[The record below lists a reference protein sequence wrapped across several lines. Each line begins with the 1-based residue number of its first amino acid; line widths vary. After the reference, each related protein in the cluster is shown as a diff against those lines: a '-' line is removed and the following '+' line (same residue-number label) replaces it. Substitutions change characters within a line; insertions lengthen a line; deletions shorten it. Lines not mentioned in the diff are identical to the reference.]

1 MDTDYEIIKLNDGG
15 IYHGEVNKNGL
26 PQSSDGTCTWVGKK
40 MSYSGGWIDGK
51 MAGIGTLYE
60 NGKVK
65 YRGFWWEGELIH
77 IFGNEEPSK
86 PQDRL
91 PKNKNKIVALLVGC
105 NYESGSN
112 PLPFCVKEITEIGRK
127 MSEIGIDVTILKN
140 ATKKEI
146 ERGLKELSSKDIKYD
161 HALFYFSG
169 HGTLYGSYHFLQDIV
184 GEPMALEIDVLSEF
198 CETKFKNIVIVHDAC
213 NVVAPITQ
221 SNIEDLY
228 NEKRMFIL
236 NHMHARNVLYAFSS
250 LNGNYSFASKNQ
262 LGMFALAFIE
272 NVQKR
277 NVPVLKMFDNITRF
291 VLDYSEKTHGVYLET
306 PNISKTLF
314 DDNFCLYVPEE

>member
-1 MDTDYEIIKLNDGG
+1 
-15 IYHGEVNKNGL
+15 
-26 PQSSDGTCTWVGKK
+26 

-65 YRGFWWEGELIH
+65 FRGFWWEGELIH

-86 PQDRL
+86 PEDRL

-291 VLDYSEKTHGVYLET
+291 VLDYSQKVCGRYIEI
-306 PNISKTLF
+306 PNVTKVMF
-314 DDNFCLYVPEE
+314 DEDFCLYEPEE